1 MERIPIT
8 GWKLLQISITS
19 KSAFITYTQKMH
31 PFKNTFS
38 YDLKQR
44 IRGMTN
50 ICAVQRLEVCDKKK
64 ATDSLL
70 VRKL

>member
-1 MERIPIT
+1 
-8 GWKLLQISITS
+8 
-19 KSAFITYTQKMH
+19 MH